1 MIGGLTP
8 LLVKGINKSVRRIIK
23 SIVLTGLALVI
34 TIFLIVGVSSWREGL
49 TLEQIL
55 QAVNLPWLKTIATPS
70 RLTLGEYVKQ
80 SPLQNLAGV
89 EPDDQDPSLTDV
101 YGTLVKIDKN
111 KSLAVVIPQTPDYV
125 YIIRESGPE
134 EKEDQDKIVI
144 LLDRDTKIIDPYAEK
159 TRNYP
164 EMVSSRDGNLG
175 RFIGSYVHIAAA
187 TDTEGKLVAKE
198 MAIAGVSR

>member
-1 MIGGLTP
+1 MRTIA
-8 LLVKGINKSVRRIIK
+8 K
-23 SIVLTGLALVI
+23 SITLIGLAMGV
-34 TIFLIVGVSSWREGL
+34 TVVLIAGVAFWREKL
-49 TLEQIL
+49 TLDQIL
-55 QAVNLPWLKTIATPS
+55 QAINLPWLKTAATPS
-70 RLTLGEYVKQ
+70 RLTLREYAEQ

-89 EPDDQDPSLTDV
+89 ESDDQDSSRANV

-111 KSLAVVIPQTPDYV
+111 KSLAVVSPQTPDYIEV
-125 YIIRESGPE
+125 GPGPE
-134 EKEDQDKIVI
+134 KESPDRIVI
-144 LLDRDTKIIDPYAEK
+144 LLAPDTKIIDPFAEK

>member
-1 MIGGLTP
+1 MSRIFRGVSP
-8 LLVKGINKSVRRIIK
+8 LAAAVG
-23 SIVLTGLALVI
+23 I
-34 TIFLIVGVSSWREGL
+34 TIFIIIGIASQWEGL

-55 QAVNLPWLKTIATPS
+55 QAVNLPWLKTTVTPN
-70 RLTLGEYVKQ
+70 RLTLREYAGEF
-80 SPLQNLAGV
+80 PLVNLAGV
-89 EPDDQDPSLTDV
+89 ESNDQNSSLADI

-111 KSLAVVIPQTPDYV
+111 KSMAVVNPQTPDY
-125 YIIRESGPE
+125 IEAGPGPE
-134 EKEDQDKIVI
+134 KESQDRIVI
-144 LLDRDTKIIDPYAEK
+144 LFAPDTKIIDPFVEK

-175 RFIGSYVHIAAA
+175 RFIGSYVHIAVT